1 MVYMVCDCVC
11 SYSRLLSGYVL
22 LYALLHACF
31 GVLIVLGL
39 VLLLFDFTVI
49 LVWVLYLCGRRLLVV
64 VIDCWLT

>member
-1 MVYMVCDCVC
+1 MWFMVYMVCDCVC

-31 GVLIVLGL
+31 GLLIVLGL

-49 LVWVLYLCGRRLLVV
+49 LGLGAVFVRSKTACG
-64 VIDCWLT
+64 CY